1 MLSVRQMQMY
11 RQYLEVVAW
20 CRFLSSDEDVD
31 VGGGD
36 FDVDVSMPMLGLSA
50 MMIAP
55 TQIQG
60 MYVNLIYLP
69 KKQAQINFVCKFDF

>member
-1 MLSVRQMQMY
+1 MQMY
-11 RQYLEVVAW
+11 RQYLEVDAW
-20 CRFLSSDEDVD
+20 CRFLGSDEDVD

-36 FDVDVSMPMLGLSA
+36 FDVDVSMPMLRLRA

-60 MYVNLIYLP
+60 M
-69 KKQAQINFVCKFDF
+69 